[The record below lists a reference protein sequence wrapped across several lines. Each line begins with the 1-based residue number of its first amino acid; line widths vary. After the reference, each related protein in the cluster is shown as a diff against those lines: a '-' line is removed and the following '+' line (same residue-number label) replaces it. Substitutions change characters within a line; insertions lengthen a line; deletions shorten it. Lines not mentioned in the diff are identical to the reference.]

1 MTPSLSAFLSSIFL
15 AVVIVIVPIAAALV
29 FVSSSDK
36 IIRGIKNRRSIGNF
50 DNYQYLVFFFH
61 YETN

>member
-29 FVSSSDK
+29 FVSLMY
-36 IIRGIKNRRSIGNF
+36 IVTTIKGRAYIGVIN
-50 DNYQYLVFFFH
+50 L
-61 YETN
+61 

>member
-15 AVVIVIVPIAAALV
+15 AIVIVIVPIATALV

-36 IIRGIKNRRSIGNF
+36 IIRG
-50 DNYQYLVFFFH
+50 
-61 YETN
+61 

>member
-1 MTPSLSAFLSSIFL
+1 MCYNYLKIILKVKISIYKFMTPSLSAFLSSIFL

-36 IIRGIKNRRSIGNF
+36 IIRG
-50 DNYQYLVFFFH
+50 
-61 YETN
+61 

>member
-15 AVVIVIVPIAAALV
+15 AVIIVIVPISAALI

-36 IIRGIKNRRSIGNF
+36 IIRG
-50 DNYQYLVFFFH
+50 
-61 YETN
+61 

>member
-15 AVVIVIVPIAAALV
+15 AVIIVIVPISVALV

-36 IIRGIKNRRSIGNF
+36 IIRN
-50 DNYQYLVFFFH
+50 
-61 YETN
+61 